1 MSKKNDKT
9 NKTNNVENPNALKL
23 LIDAELLHALAL
35 GLSDLKINEFEI
47 KAFKSL
53 KHELHKLELKDRI
66 QLVSKKLYEILGE
79 KKLADYLDIYLKDR
93 RYEKGIASL
102 QWWPIS
108 DLVEIYTLKKRT
120 DSFQYLLWLTEI
132 FTSEFAVRSILNKET
147 ELVLEFLLKASKSKN
162 FHHRRFASEG
172 SRPLLPWGKK
182 AISIAKDPSLTEG
195 ILNNLKY
202 DEELYVRKSVAN
214 HLNDFSKS
222 HPDFVL
228 KILKSW
234 NKNIPKE
241 HLEKIEWITKHAL
254 RSLIKKGNAEAL
266 ELVNG
271 KLTKKIKVSNFS
283 ISKKKIKVGDK
294 LHFAVELFNPTAGD
308 ERFVLEYIIG
318 FKLKT
323 GKLGYKTFK
332 GTAGVVHGK
341 EKFHWA
347 KSHSFKVITTRVFQS
362 GIHEI
367 KLLINGQESEPI
379 KFNLIL

>member
-1 MSKKNDKT
+1 MPQKIKKA
-9 NKTNNVENPNALKL
+9 ENPNALKL
-23 LIDAELLHALAL
+23 LIDAELIQTLSL
-35 GLSDLKINEFEI
+35 GLSDLQINEFEI
-47 KAFKSL
+47 RAFKSL
-53 KHELHKLELKDRI
+53 KHELHQLELKDRI
-66 QLVSKKLYEILGE
+66 QLVSKKLYDILGE
-79 KKLADYLDIYLKDR
+79 KNLAKYLTIYLKER
-93 RYEKGIASL
+93 RYQNEITSL

-108 DLVEIYTLKKRT
+108 DLVEIYTLKRKT

-132 FTSEFAVRSILNKET
+132 FTSEFAVRSILNEET
-147 ELVLEFLLKASKSKN
+147 DLVLEFLLKASRSKN
-162 FHHRRFASEG
+162 YHHRRFASEG

-182 AISIAKDPSLTEG
+182 AVDVAKNPKLTER
-195 ILNNLKY
+195 ILSNLKY

-234 NKNIPKE
+234 NKDAPKE
-241 HLEKIEWITKHAL
+241 HREKVEWITKHAL
-254 RSLIKKGNAEAL
+254 RTLIKKGNLESL

-271 KLTKKIKVSNFS
+271 KLSKKIKLKGFL
-283 ISKKKIKVGDK
+283 IAKKKVKVGEK
-294 LHFAVELFNPTAGD
+294 LDFSVELSNPTSKE

-332 GTAGVVHGK
+332 GTSGFLPAK
-341 EKFHWA
+341 ESFQWK
-347 KSHSFKVITTRVFQS
+347 KSHSFKVITTREFQK

-367 KLLINGQESEPI
+367 KLLINGQETDGL
-379 KFNLIL
+379 KFQLH

>member
-1 MSKKNDKT
+1 MPKKTDEKNKSKL
-9 NKTNNVENPNALKL
+9 ENPNALKL
-23 LIDAELLHALAL
+23 LIDAELIHTLSL
-35 GLSDLKINEFEI
+35 GLYDLKINEFEI
-47 KAFKSL
+47 KAFKAL
-53 KHELHKLELKDRI
+53 NHELHKLELKDRI
-66 QLVSKKLYEILGE
+66 QLVSKKLYEILEE
-79 KKLADYLDIYLKDR
+79 KNLANYLDIYLKNS
-93 RYEKGIASL
+93 RYQKNISSL

-108 DLVEIYTLKKRT
+108 DLVEIYALKKRT

-132 FTSEFAVRSILNKET
+132 FTSEFAVRSILNEET

-182 AISIAKDPSLTEG
+182 AIAIAKNPKLTEE

-222 HPDFVL
+222 HPEFVL
-228 KILKSW
+228 KMLKSW

-241 HLEKIEWITKHAL
+241 HLEKVEWITKHAL
-254 RSLIKKGNAEAL
+254 RTLIKKGNSEAL

-271 KLTKKIKVSNFS
+271 KLTKKIKVSNFA

-294 LHFAVELFNPTAGD
+294 LQFSVELFNPTAKE

-318 FKLKT
+318 FRLKS

-332 GTAGVVHGK
+332 GTSSLLNGK
-341 EKFHWA
+341 EKFQWT
-347 KSHSFKVITTRVFQS
+347 KSHSFKVITTRTFQS

-367 KLLINGQESEPI
+367 KLLINGEESSPI